1 MPLRAFAE
9 ALGYLGSMLGVAM
22 VVPQI
27 LRTYRNRTLP
37 GVSATSW
44 ALTAVACFA
53 WLLYGVRSA
62 ELPQIP
68 GNVLLVGGAVV
79 VVLAVPSVR
88 TVPFRA
94 AALLASAGA
103 VAIVAFS
110 VPVALVGT
118 IGFAIGLVSGLPQ
131 LIVSLSRR
139 GGESAV
145 SVLTWVLRVA
155 CQLCWLLYA
164 ALIGDVVVTVSAAF
178 LGASAALVLMAETVR
193 RPAPA
198 LAP

>member
-1 MPLRAFAE
+1 M
-9 ALGYLGSMLGVAM
+9 
-22 VVPQI
+22 
-27 LRTYRNRTLP
+27 
-37 GVSATSW
+37 
-44 ALTAVACFA
+44 
-53 WLLYGVRSA
+53 
-62 ELPQIP
+62 
-68 GNVLLVGGAVV
+68 
-79 VVLAVPSVR
+79 
-88 TVPFRA
+88 
-94 AALLASAGA
+94 
-103 VAIVAFS
+103 AFS

-178 LGASAALVLMAETVR
+178 LGTSAALVLLAETVR